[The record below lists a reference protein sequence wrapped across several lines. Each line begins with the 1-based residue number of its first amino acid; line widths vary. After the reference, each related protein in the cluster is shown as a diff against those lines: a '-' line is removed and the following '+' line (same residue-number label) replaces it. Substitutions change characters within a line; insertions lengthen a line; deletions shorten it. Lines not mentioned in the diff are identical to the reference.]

1 MPPRRAKHGRRRR
14 SIGILDDHIT
24 DSLDK
29 LYSLDAWGGRRR
41 NSRSRQRWEYRRQA
55 RRLGSSSTIEHAE
68 RLADAS
74 GDEAAVLS
82 KIEGAAARLS
92 LVVHCVREAAGDST
106 VTNAVDEQSIGT
118 GVALARWY
126 ADETA
131 KVYSLS
137 SGRPTRTG
145 APAGLVELI
154 ERKGGSITA
163 RQLRQSMREFRDSTE
178 AAEAALDTLA
188 KAGSGT
194 WETIGPADDGGR
206 PTRIFKL
213 STLSTST
220 QPSQTLE
227 KNMVP

>member
-1 MPPRRAKHGRRRR
+1 MSTPNDWQTPAGTRRRFSPR
-14 SIGILDDHIT
+14 S
-24 DSLDK
+24 
-29 LYSLDAWGGRRR
+29 
-41 NSRSRQRWEYRRQA
+41 
-55 RRLGSSSTIEHAE
+55 
-68 RLADAS
+68 
-74 GDEAAVLS
+74 
-82 KIEGAAARLS
+82 EGAAARLS

-131 KVYSLS
+131 RVYSVL
-137 SGRPTRTG
+137 RETDEDRR
-145 APAGLVELI
+145 LRRIVELI

-220 QPSQTLE
+220 QPSQTLDKKQGSVDVDNVDKRKE
-227 KNMVP
+227 DTGGMEFIVL